1 MAEKKTWKGGR
12 LGPFHLGKRYKNVGV
27 DLGRLYAAHNTDTGN
42 AALVVMPGART
53 DSEPGEPWSVR
64 ATSQAEPPYFALE
77 VEQAPDSGRLQDL
90 SNMLD
95 LLTSAVERLE
105 KNEEARVHLTS
116 GTVSA
121 WKRWMGRMKRLL
133 RSPRGLLVAGLTAL
147 ALGALLLPRFWG
159 DSEGRD
165 SEERASAGVGTL
177 AVTEIQAP
185 TLVDLDD
192 SGVPAITYPL
202 PAKPFSDQAKVPCFP
217 KSGEVEINGGCWV
230 ALEKRPPCY
239 ENQAEYQDKCYMPVS
254 AKSHEKKRREPHSV
268 QP

>member
-27 DLGRLYAAHNTDTGN
+27 DLGRLYAAHNVDTGN

-53 DSEPGEPWSVR
+53 DSEPRESWSVR
-64 ATSQAEPPYFALE
+64 ATSQTEPPYLALE
-77 VEQAPDSGRLQDL
+77 VEQAPASGRLPEL
-90 SNMLD
+90 ANVLD

-105 KNEEARVHLTS
+105 KNDEVRAHLTGGS
-116 GTVSA
+116 VSP
-121 WKRWMGRMKRLL
+121 WKRWVGRMKRLL
-133 RSPRGLLVAGLTAL
+133 RSRRGLLAAGLTAL
-147 ALGALLLPRFWG
+147 ILGALLWHRFPG
-159 DSEGRD
+159 NSAGPDSEK
-165 SEERASAGVGTL
+165 RASTGVGEW
-177 AVTEIQAP
+177 AVAELQAP
-185 TLVDLDD
+185 TLVDLDP

-202 PAKPFSDQAKVPCFP
+202 PARPFSDQAKAPCFP

-239 ENQAEYQDKCYMPVS
+239 ENQAEHQGKCYMPVS
-254 AKSHEKKRREPHSV
+254 AKSHEKKLREPHSV

>member
-27 DLGRLYAAHNTDTGN
+27 DLSRLYAAHNTDTGN

-53 DSEPGEPWSVR
+53 DSEPGESWSVR

-77 VEQAPDSGRLQDL
+77 VEQAPASGRLPDL

-95 LLTSAVERLE
+95 LLTSAVECLE
-105 KNEEARVHLTS
+105 KNEEARAHLTGGS
-116 GTVSA
+116 VSA
-121 WKRWMGRMKRLL
+121 WTRWMGRMKRLL

-147 ALGALLLPRFWG
+147 ALGALLLPRFSG
-159 DSEGRD
+159 ESEGPDSEA
-165 SEERASAGVGTL
+165 RASAGAL
-177 AVTEIQAP
+177 AVAEVQAP
-185 TLVDLDD
+185 VLVDLDG
-192 SGVPAITYPL
+192 SGVPTITYPL
-202 PAKPFSDQAKVPCFP
+202 PVRPFSDQAKAPCFP

-230 ALEKRPPCY
+230 ELAKRPPCY
-239 ENQAEYQDKCYMPVS
+239 DDQAEHQGKCYMPVS

>member
-42 AALVVMPGART
+42 AALVVMPGARA
-53 DSEPGEPWSVR
+53 DWEPKESWSVR
-64 ATSQAEPPYFALE
+64 ATSQAEPPYLALE
-77 VEQAPDSGRLQDL
+77 VEQAPASGQLPEL

-95 LLTSAVERLE
+95 LLTSAMERVE
-105 KNEEARVHLTS
+105 KNEEARAHLTGGS
-116 GTVSA
+116 VSA
-121 WKRWMGRMKRLL
+121 WSRWVGRMKRLL

-147 ALGALLLPRFWG
+147 ILGAILLPRFPG
-159 DSEGRD
+159 DSEG
-165 SEERASAGVGTL
+165 SNSQERASAGAGPL
-177 AVTEIQAP
+177 AVAELQAP
-185 TLVDLDD
+185 TLVDLDP
-192 SGVPAITYPL
+192 SSVPAITYPL
-202 PAKPFSDQAKVPCFP
+202 PAKPFSDQAKAPCFP

-239 ENQAEYQDKCYMPVS
+239 ENQAEYQGKCYMPVS
-254 AKSHEKKRREPHSV
+254 AKSHEKKLREPHSV

>member
-42 AALVVMPGART
+42 AALVVMPETRT
-53 DSEPGEPWSVR
+53 DSEPGEPWSIR

-77 VEQAPDSGRLQDL
+77 VEQAPDSGRLPDL

-105 KNEEARVHLTS
+105 KNEEARAHLTGGS
-116 GTVSA
+116 VSA
-121 WKRWMGRMKRLL
+121 WRRWMGRMKRLL

-147 ALGALLLPRFWG
+147 ALGALLLPLFSG
-159 DSEGRD
+159 NSEAPGN
-165 SEERASAGVGTL
+165 EERASASVGAL
-177 AVTEIQAP
+177 AVAEVQAP
-185 TLVDLDD
+185 TLVDLDH

-202 PAKPFSDQAKVPCFP
+202 PARPFSDQAKAPCFP

-230 ALEKRPPCY
+230 ALEQRPPCY
-239 ENQAEYQDKCYMPVS
+239 ENQAEYQGKCYMPVS
-254 AKSHEKKRREPHSV
+254 AKSHQKKLREPHSV